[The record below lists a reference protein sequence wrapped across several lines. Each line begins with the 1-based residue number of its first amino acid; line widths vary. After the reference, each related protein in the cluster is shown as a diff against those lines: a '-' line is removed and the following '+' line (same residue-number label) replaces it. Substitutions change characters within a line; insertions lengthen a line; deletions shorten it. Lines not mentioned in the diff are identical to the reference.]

1 MLIVLEGCDGSGKST
16 LVDLLKSIARNP
28 EDIEVIHAARE
39 TPNDMEWFSKI
50 MDDAKTRNIIMDRA
64 FWGQFVYQKPNERK
78 LGFNDLSNLERRLA
92 EEGGKLIYV
101 YSPERVIAR
110 RLRNRNET
118 PSLPVKSL
126 LRKYKTMCK
135 YARCPVIWY
144 NSHNGKCKLFED
156 YRKEDKR

>member
-1 MLIVLEGCDGSGKST
+1 MLIVLEGCDGSGKSS
-16 LVDLLKSIARNP
+16 LAELLASLCYDHGIV
-28 EDIEVIHAARE
+28 EVIHATRE
-39 TPNDMEWFSKI
+39 TPNDMEWFTSI
-50 MDDAKTRNIIMDRA
+50 MDRAKDRTIIMDRA

-78 LGFNDLSNLERRLA
+78 LSFNDLSILERRLA
-92 EEGGKLIYV
+92 EEGKLIYV
-101 YSPERVIAR
+101 YSPERVITR
-110 RLRNRNET
+110 RLRNRNEI

-144 NSHNGKCKLFED
+144 NSHNGKCKIFED

>member
-16 LVDLLKSIARNP
+16 LVDLLKNLAD
-28 EDIEVIHAARE
+28 ETEYVEVIHATRD
-39 TPNDMEWFSKI
+39 TPNDMEWFMSI
-50 MDDAKTRNIIMDRA
+50 MDRAKGHIIIMDRA

-78 LGFNDLSNLERRLA
+78 LSFNDLSILERRLA
-92 EEGGKLIYV
+92 EEGKLIYV
-101 YSPERVIAR
+101 YSPERVITR
-110 RLRNRNET
+110 RLRNRNEI

-144 NSHNGKCKLFED
+144 NSHNGKCKIFED